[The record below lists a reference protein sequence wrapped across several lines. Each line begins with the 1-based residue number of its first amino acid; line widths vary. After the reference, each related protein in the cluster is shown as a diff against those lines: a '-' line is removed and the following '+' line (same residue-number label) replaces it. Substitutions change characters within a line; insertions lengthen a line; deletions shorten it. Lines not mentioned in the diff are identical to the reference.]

1 MAAPTQTAADPGVEP
16 TATDPVLLEILANR
30 FTSVT
35 EEMGH
40 TLQRTSHTVFVNETA
55 DFATGLSTPGGEL
68 YAYPRALGVA
78 VMVNLDLGTA
88 IGCFEE
94 YEPGDIVITND
105 PYTSGAMA
113 SHLPDVNMFK
123 PVFVEGELI
132 GFAWAYVHSTDVGGK
147 VPGSLSPTSDDVYQE
162 GVRIRPSKLY
172 RAGVLDEGVLSH
184 LLDNSRVPGDSWGDV
199 KATVAAL
206 NTGEARLIELAGQ
219 YGAARV
225 RRAQDDVLRY
235 AEDRARDLFR
245 RIPDGTYGFSDFLDD
260 DVISSVPIRL
270 AVELTVAD
278 GKVHLDYSGCDLQS
292 SSAFNIPTL
301 GNPHPWVTYRLISF
315 LYSTDPRIPI
325 NAGLLRGVSATLPE
339 GSIVNCAFP
348 AAVGLRT
355 TTSLRLMDVIHGALV
370 KALPGELPAAPG
382 GATTPVVLAEPDPET
397 GGRRV
402 MTLEPLVGGT
412 GGSASSDGV
421 DARDVGLSNLRNNP
435 IEVLEAES
443 ALIVHEYGVRRDSGG
458 PGRFRGGTGVVLEFE
473 AGLPGTAITA
483 RGMERQRFRAWGIAG
498 GVCGAGAEA
507 VLNPGTPEERELR
520 KIDLLRLEPGE
531 IVRITTP
538 GGGGFGDPFE
548 RDPELVL
555 EDVRRNVVSPA
566 HALEAYGVAIA
577 DGVVDEAATAELRSD
592 ARPVPQASPEDAGYF
607 DFGPER
613 EAHERVWSP
622 AMYAALAAILAELP
636 PATRPH
642 ARQAIVAA
650 VNAELE
656 TADPDALAAIWER
669 IGSRLRGER

>member
-1 MAAPTQTAADPGVEP
+1 MPEVSAQAATAVEVG
-16 TATDPVLLEILANR
+16 ATDPVLMEILANR

-68 YAYPRALGVA
+68 FAYPRALGVA
-78 VMVNLDLGTA
+78 VMVNLDLGEALASFDT
-88 IGCFEE
+88 

-123 PVFVEGELI
+123 PVFVEGEVI

-172 RAGVLDEGVLSH
+172 RAGELDQGVLNQ

-206 NTGEARLIELAGQ
+206 NTGESRLIELAGQ
-219 YGAARV
+219 YGTPRV
-225 RRAQDDVLRY
+225 RRAMDDVLEY
-235 AEDRARDLFR
+235 AEDRARELFR
-245 RIPDGTYGFSDFLDD
+245 RIPDGAYEFSDFLDS
-260 DVISSVPIRL
+260 DVVSDVPIRL
-270 AVELTVAD
+270 AVRLEAAD
-278 GKVHLDYSGCDLQS
+278 GLIHLDYGGCDIQS
-292 SSAFNIPTL
+292 SSAFNIPSL
-301 GNPHPWVTYRLISF
+301 GKTHPWVTYRLISF
-315 LYSTDPRIPI
+315 LYSSDPRIPI
-325 NAGLLRGVSATLPE
+325 NAGLLRGVTANLPE
-339 GSIVNCAFP
+339 GSIVNCTFP

-370 KALPGELPAAPG
+370 KALPGGLPAAPG
-382 GATTPVVLAEPDPET
+382 GATTPVVLAEPDPES

-412 GGSASSDGV
+412 GGSDSRDGV

-443 ALIVHEYGVRRDSGG
+443 SLIVREYGVRRDSGG
-458 PGRFRGGTGVVLEFE
+458 PGRYRGGTGVVLEFE
-473 AGLPGTAITA
+473 AGVPGTAITA
-483 RGMERQRFRAWGIAG
+483 RGMERQRFRAWGVAG
-498 GVCGAGAEA
+498 GRCGAGAEA
-507 VLNPGTPEERELR
+507 VLNPGRSDERELR

-531 IVRITTP
+531 VVRITTP
-538 GGGGFGDPFE
+538 GGGGYGDPFE
-548 RDPELVL
+548 RDPELVM
-555 EDVRRNVVSPA
+555 EDVRRDAVSLE
-566 HALEAYGVAIA
+566 HARAAYGVAIV
-577 DGVVDEAATAELRSD
+577 DGGVDAEATAALRAAPRELAAD
-592 ARPVPQASPEDAGYF
+592 F

-622 AMYAALAAILAELP
+622 AMYEKLAAILAELP
-636 PATRPH
+636 QATRPH
-642 ARQAIVAA
+642 ARLALFKA
-650 VNAELE
+650 VGEELE
-656 TADPDALAAIWER
+656 DADPDALAAIWGR
-669 IGSRLRGER
+669 IGERLRGRR